1 MFQEDPNPSNT
12 PFDPKSDPYSLPA
25 LVNTLATT
33 LGKVI
38 SFQEGPE
45 ALALVERVRQLA
57 RNFRMTSDVRVG
69 EELSQIVASLPV
81 EKLNLLTKA
90 FTHFFGLINLAEK
103 IDAVHAQES
112 LPGNGAPLPGSIP
125 EAVSVLREQGVLP
138 RKIQALLDQ
147 AKILMVFTA
156 HPTESRRRT
165 ALTKLHRVYATA
177 VRLVEDRLTEA
188 GRDEVMKSVLEEIVA
203 LWQSDEVRQV
213 KLNVLD
219 EVKGYLYYFEES
231 LWGVMPEIYRE
242 LERSLKKEFP
252 KTTWALPPFLRF
264 GSWVGGDRD
273 GNPFV
278 TPEVTVEAVKHLRIS
293 ALKAHIKAIE
303 ELSSRLSPSDRLAP
317 ITTEL
322 AASIARDESLFPD
335 LAERI
340 NTQIWHERYR
350 QKCNYIH
357 EKLLRTLAHAEDFR
371 RDWHTIP
378 PPPPPGTW
386 YPGASEFLGDLNVM
400 DVSLRANK
408 GAILADGY
416 LAKVRHNAEIFG
428 FRLATLD
435 IRQHSSRHTQA
446 LAEILAGMGI
456 RPDYLSLDEEKRLVL
471 LESLLMDERPL
482 IPAKAEYSPETMD
495 TIETFRVLS
504 VIQEHLNPRAVD
516 TYIISMTHGVSDVLT
531 VLLFLR
537 EAGLYR
543 KGHYSHLNIVPLF
556 ETGDDLRRGAGM
568 LERLL
573 KNESYR
579 AHLSLRNDVQEIM
592 LGYSDSNKEGGYLSA
607 NWSLYKAQQELARMA
622 DNHGIALRLFHG
634 RGGSVGRGGGPAGQA
649 ILAQPPGTVKGRIKI
664 TEQGEVIS
672 DRYGEPSTARSH
684 LEQITNA
691 VLRASFPPKEVIPK
705 AEWKQIMEKLS
716 RQSFQ
721 AYHSLVYGHPRFV
734 EYFHAATPIDE
745 ISRHR
750 IGSRP
755 ASRGKGD
762 SIEALRAIPWVFS
775 WMQSRTTLPGWYGM
789 GGAIEDYL
797 KTDPEKGLAVLR
809 EMYAQWPFFQTVLDN
824 AQMIL
829 SKADIDIARRYAELV
844 PDKALGR
851 EIFDRIKAEFDRTV
865 TVVCQV
871 VQVAELLEKDRP
883 LYDSIKRRN
892 PYIDPLSFVQ
902 VELIKRFRNDP
913 DEAEARELEE
923 AILMTINGIAAGLK
937 NTG

>member
-1 MFQEDPNPSNT
+1 MFQETKHNSPHDPE
-12 PFDPKSDPYSLPA
+12 SDPYSLPA

-38 SFQEGPE
+38 AFQEGPE
-45 ALALVERVRQLA
+45 ALTLVERVRQLA
-57 RNFRMTSDVRVG
+57 KNFRVTSDARIG
-69 EELSQIVASLPV
+69 EELAQIVASLPV

-103 IDAVHAQES
+103 IDVVHALHAIPEDGS
-112 LPGNGAPLPGSIP
+112 HRIGSIA
-125 EAVSVLREQGVLP
+125 EAVSALREQGVLP
-138 RKIQALLDQ
+138 RKIQTLLEQ

-156 HPTESRRRT
+156 HPTESKRRT
-165 ALTKLHRVYATA
+165 TLTKLHRVYTTA
-177 VRLVEDRLTEA
+177 VKLSEEDLPETE
-188 GRDEVMKSVLEEIVA
+188 RDDILKSILEEIVA
-203 LWQSDEVRQV
+203 LWQSDEVRQA
-213 KLNVLD
+213 KLTVLD
-219 EVKGYLYYFEES
+219 EVKGYLYYFEEA
-231 LWGVMPEIYRE
+231 LWGVMPGLYRD

-252 KTTWALPPFLRF
+252 KTSWTLPPFLRF

-278 TPEVTVEAVKHLRIS
+278 TPEVTIETVKLQRIS

-303 ELSSRLSPSDRLAP
+303 ELSSRLSSSDRQAP
-317 ITTEL
+317 ITSEL
-322 AASIARDESLFPD
+322 TASIARDESLFPE

-340 NTQIWHERYR
+340 SQQIWHERYR

-357 EKLLRTLAHAEDFR
+357 EKLLRTLAHAESFGK
-371 RDWHTIP
+371 DWRSIP

-386 YPGASEFLGDLNVM
+386 YTGASEFVGDLNVM

-408 GAILADGY
+408 GAILADGF
-416 LAKVRHNAEIFG
+416 LAKVRHNAEVFG
-428 FRLATLD
+428 FRLASLD
-435 IRQHSSRHTQA
+435 IRQHSLRHTQA
-446 LAEILAGMGI
+446 LAEILEKMGI
-456 RPDYLSLDEEKRLVL
+456 RPDYLSLDEEQRLVL
-471 LESLLMDERPL
+471 LESLLRDERPL
-482 IPAKAEYSPETMD
+482 IPPKAEYSAETME
-495 TIETFRVLS
+495 TLETFRVLS
-504 VIQEHLNPRAVD
+504 VIQEHLNPRAID
-516 TYIISMTHGVSDVLT
+516 TYIISMTHGVSDVLA

-537 EAGLYR
+537 EAGLYH
-543 KGHYSHLNIVPLF
+543 KDHYSHLNIVPLF
-556 ETGDDLRRGAGM
+556 ETGDDLRRAAGM
-568 LERLL
+568 FERLL

-592 LGYSDSNKEGGYLSA
+592 LGYSDSNKEAGYLTA
-607 NWSLYKAQQELARMA
+607 NWALYKAQIDLVRMA
-622 DNHGIALRLFHG
+622 DNHNIALRLFHG

-672 DRYGEPSTARSH
+672 DRYGESSTALRH

-721 AYHSLVYGHPRFV
+721 AYHSLVYGHPRFA
-734 EYFHAATPIDE
+734 EYFHTATPISE

-775 WMQSRTTLPGWYGM
+775 WMQNRTTLPGWYGM
-789 GGAIEDYL
+789 GSAIEEFL
-797 KTDPEKGLAVLR
+797 KTEPEKGLSTLR
-809 EMYAQWPFFQTVLDN
+809 EMYAQWPFFQTILDN

-829 SKADIDIARRYAELV
+829 FKADIDIARRYAELV

-851 EIFDRIKAEFDRTV
+851 EVFDLIKVEYDRCV
-865 TVVCQV
+865 KVVCEI
-871 VQVAELLEKDRP
+871 VQVKELLEKDRP
-883 LYDSIKRRN
+883 LYESIKRRN
-892 PYIDPLSFVQ
+892 PYIDPLSFIQ
-902 VELIKRFRNDP
+902 VELIKRFRANP
-913 DEAEARELEE
+913 GEAEARDLEE